1 MGRKTAIAYI
11 RVSTDGQAQDDKFG
25 RDAQRM
31 AILDYADRNG
41 YVITRWY
48 EEIGCGA
55 EERPILENI
64 CYGDDVQNPPVQTLI
79 VYKQDRVARDTELF
93 FVYTYFL
100 KKKGIDIVSV
110 VDNVDRE
117 DPMWAIRMA
126 LVQMIAEQERK
137 NITIRTMAGRNVK
150 AQNGGYCG
158 GKAPYGYY
166 VSNGELLV
174 NEEEAE
180 IVRLV
185 FKWKA
190 EGLGLRKTA
199 SALDELGYKARNGK
213 PFSFNT
219 VYSILGN
226 EKTYKGYYKFGDNDW
241 TKGKHEAIL
250 EGED

>member
-1 MGRKTAIAYI
+1 MGRKSAIAYI

-55 EERPILENI
+55 EERPVLENI
-64 CYGDDVQNPPVQTLI
+64 CHGDDVSNPPIEALI

-100 KKKGIDIVSV
+100 KKKGIEIVSV

-137 NITIRTMAGRNVK
+137 NITLRTTAGRNVK
-150 AQNGGYCG
+150 AQNGGYSG
-158 GKAPYGYY
+158 GKPPYGYKA
-166 VSNGELLV
+166 VGNELV
-174 NEEEAE
+174 VVEHEAE
-180 IVRLV
+180 VVRLI
-185 FKWKA
+185 FKWES
-190 EGLGLRKTA
+190 EGLGSLKIA
-199 SALDELGYKARNGK
+199 KGLQDLGYCGRNGL
-213 PFSFNT
+213 PFSHNT
-219 VYSILGN
+219 VRTIREN
-226 EKTYKGYYKFGDNDW
+226 KKTYQGYYRFGSNDW
-241 TKGKHEAIL
+241 TKGRHEAIL
-250 EGED
+250 KGEE